1 MRITKG
7 TRLTIMALFSPVFL
21 GAILIGC
28 QDKNTVENE
37 VAFTPNVGRLGDA
50 IIADVDGTHIYV
62 SDIEHAALA
71 KGLIQPGTSLGPTD
85 PLFQTTLDA
94 LIDQRLLAL
103 EAMRRS
109 LDQND
114 ETRKRLL
121 VARERILS
129 NVVIETLLAE
139 KVTDEAIRRLYDE
152 QTAMQTGGEQVWARD
167 ILVASEDKAKE
178 IALLLENGGN
188 FTTLAKEFS
197 LDQSTRDLGGSLG
210 WFSRNALRGDLA
222 KTAFETP
229 RGTVSVPFKDA
240 FGWHVLKVE
249 GRRPTPRPKF
259 EDIKAEI
266 TNYLTYDEIEN
277 LLKSLRS
284 NSEISLK
291 LVGKTPEEIGVKTE
305 D

>member
-7 TRLTIMALFSPVFL
+7 TRLTIMALFCPVFL
-21 GAILIGC
+21 GAVLLGC
-28 QDKNTVENE
+28 QGKTVAENE
-37 VAFTPNVGRLGDA
+37 LSLVPNIVRLGDK
-50 IIADVDGTHIYV
+50 IIADVDGTHIYA

-71 KGLIQPGTSLGPTD
+71 KGLIQPGTSLSAAD

-114 ETRKRLL
+114 ETRRRLL
-121 VARERILS
+121 VARERILA

-139 KVTDEAIRRLYDE
+139 KVTDETIRRLYDE
-152 QTAMQTGGEQVWARD
+152 QTAMQAGGEQIWARD

-178 IALLLENGGN
+178 IVLLLENGGD

-197 LDQSTRDLGGSLG
+197 LDPSTRDLGGSLG
-210 WFSRNALRGDLA
+210 WFSRNSLRGGIA

-229 RGTVSVPFKDA
+229 KGTLSAPFKNEL
-240 FGWHVLKVE
+240 GWHVLKVE

-266 TNYLTYDEIEN
+266 TSYLTYDEIEN

-284 NSEISLK
+284 NSEISLNLNAGTK
-291 LVGKTPEEIGVKTE
+291 PE
-305 D
+305 